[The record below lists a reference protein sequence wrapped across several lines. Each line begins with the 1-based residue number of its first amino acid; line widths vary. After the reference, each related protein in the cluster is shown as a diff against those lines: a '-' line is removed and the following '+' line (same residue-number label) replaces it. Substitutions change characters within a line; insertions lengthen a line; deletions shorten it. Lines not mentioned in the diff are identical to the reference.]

1 MTLSTLPVAW
11 LLAAALALLCLLIP
25 LDAGAQNDV
34 PGAPTVD
41 PLIGGETWLGVT
53 WTAPSSNG
61 GSSITAYDLR
71 HIQTSADET
80 VDANWTVVEDVWET
94 GSGDLAYV
102 LGGLDNG
109 TEYDVQVR
117 AVNADDEDGTWSDT
131 QGGTPG
137 DYGGTQPDATEL
149 ILNTSRDGSI
159 HPVGSNRFP
168 GEIDPAGDIDYF
180 KIELSDT
187 HVPTDLGVWI
197 FTSSDIDTV
206 GELLDENGVLIE
218 RDDYGAVLPNVEDF
232 FIWTSLE
239 AGTYYLKVTG
249 YGSGDTGDYQL
260 VIRTFAD
267 TECAVNKLSVVLPL
281 GGSASGMLDTDDD
294 TDCFIITLTDRT
306 DVILRSSGFPD
317 AVGELF
323 DSRGSRIASNDD
335 GLLVPSIRQFLIR
348 DDLQAGTYFLK
359 VRSFAARSDG
369 PFVVYATEAGDPG
382 NTTADAEEIELGVA
396 AGGNITSETD
406 VDYFKITLA
415 DATTYVRIWTA
426 RNSGNVDTDG
436 ELLNSS
442 SVAVDDLDFAG
453 DFSGPVGF
461 GIEHH
466 LDAGTYYIK
475 VTGDNGTG
483 QYTIRVSE
491 DVLYQRFVDSCLT
504 ISRPS
509 GVSDQYSGCQWH
521 LDNRNQLRGT
531 ADEDINVTG
540 VWSAGNLGEGINVA
554 VVDDGMH
561 HQHED
566 LHENVETSRNHDYR
580 PDSNE
585 IHTPGRTHG
594 TAVAGLIAARDNSI
608 GMRGVA
614 PRATIYGYNYLVG
627 QSNANEANAMSRNA
641 ATTAISNNSWGP
653 GDSAGPEPATTM
665 WEEAVEKGVT
675 DGYDGKGVLYVWSGG
690 NGAEDGDNSN
700 LDEYNNLYAVT
711 SVCAV
716 NHDGKLASY
725 SEPGANL
732 WVCAPSSDREAKAAG
747 IATTDNGN
755 RYQDGFGG
763 TSASAPIV
771 SGVAALIRAA
781 NNDLTWRDVKLI
793 LAASARKNDS
803 TNAGWEE
810 GEEKYGDT
818 GDYNFNHQYGFGV
831 VNAAKAVDLASGWRN
846 LPPLRKSSAE
856 SRNTN
861 LSIPDATE
869 ADPANMVTGGPGDT
883 VTSALTLDSRVEFV
897 EYIRVDTNFSHTS
910 FRDLD
915 IELESP
921 SGKVS
926 KLVPFFEIT
935 ATNPFVPLI
944 EWNGSFRFG
953 SAKHLGENSAGE
965 WTLKIT
971 DHHAEDIGRL
981 RSWKITAFGHGITPL
996 APGID
1001 EVFPASG
1008 GFTVTWKAPDDTG
1021 QSDISR
1027 YDVRHILSSAT
1038 DADKADDTKWTE
1050 ENTGNPDTLQYTASG
1065 LTADVQYDVQVRA
1078 VTSEG
1083 DGLWSETETVTP
1095 KTDQAPTVETITP
1108 GNGTLT
1114 VAWIAPTSTTLGT
1127 ITAYDLRY
1135 GRGSPSSSWSVVAD
1149 AWTSGNLE
1157 YTIEPDPLLTNGV
1170 AYGVQVRAVVG
1181 SDDKPWSETR
1191 TGTPRS
1197 VPGAPTIAFV
1207 HPDEDGELLVE
1218 WRAPSDD
1225 GGAGVTSYDVRYI
1238 RSDATD
1244 KADPTNWT
1252 ERIGVVDG
1260 TPGDEKYVAT
1270 GLMNWV
1276 KYDVQARAV
1285 NPAGAG
1291 EWSDTVTGTPINSEV
1306 GVTLRWDDT
1315 SVDVGEDGSTVTLMA
1330 TAITDRDEAL
1340 PSDFFFDVTVTTT
1353 DGSATDP
1360 ADYVPPS
1367 DTALTFS
1374 ASDFTRMEVGGQQR
1388 YRATKDFTISIV
1400 NDTDDES
1407 DETFTATLSYLNL
1420 DIPNLIAGNTVATV
1434 TIADDEHVPV
1444 TLGWLQDAVT
1454 VNEGSSTVALNA
1466 IATTTIDKR
1475 PETGFSF
1482 DATVSTSPRTADAA
1496 SDYAHLSTTL
1506 AFRQGDFR
1514 SVAVN
1519 GDRRYR
1525 ATKSLRVPIINDTE
1539 DESDEDFDVTA
1550 EYAATP
1556 RPPHLMGGSA
1566 TATVT
1571 ITDDDLPAVTI
1582 AAPTNT
1588 VDEAGTPSFT
1598 LTRVGL
1604 LSDPLSVGVR
1614 VTENRQMLGS
1624 ALPTTA
1630 TFVANADTATVD
1642 VPINN
1647 DSVDEDDSTVTVAV
1661 TGGSG
1666 YTVGSPASAQTV
1678 VSDDDHVPVTLA
1690 WDRSSITVA
1699 EDARTVSLRAVAITT
1714 KDKQP
1719 ESGFSFTAAM
1729 TTADGTATNPSD
1741 YSPVTTRQTFSQSDF
1756 TRSGNRYRAT
1766 KDFTVSVN
1774 SDGSDEPHETF
1785 TATVD
1790 YSNDQPHL
1798 QGGDADMTVTI
1809 SDDDV
1814 PRVTVAAD
1822 AATAGEGDGSITF
1835 TLKHDGQ
1842 TNSSLRVTVRVT
1854 ESGNMLA
1861 SQPTRVT
1868 FAADSGNASLVIN
1881 LVDDA
1886 EDEDNSM
1893 IAVEVVAGSGYLP
1906 GTDST
1911 AQTTVTDDDQV
1922 PVTIRWEETAL
1933 TVDEGA
1939 GVARLNALATT
1950 TKNKQPEL
1958 GFTFDVTA
1966 TTADGSARQPGD
1978 YQALDETSGTATF
1991 NRGDFNPI
1999 TVGSQSY
2006 YQATR
2011 PVAVSIQ
2018 NDTLEEDDE
2027 NFRVA
2032 LAYSDP
2038 SPPHL
2043 RGSGDTA
2050 TVTISDDDHVP
2061 VILDWQQAEWS
2072 VRERDGEVTL
2082 RATATTTQ
2090 NRMPEEGFSA
2100 EVTMSTGDDTARQP
2114 GDYEKRTTTETF
2126 NNGDFRSTTVDGQS
2140 RYRATM
2146 DFTVSIENDGGGE
2159 DNEKFNVEMRVN
2171 SSSRSNVLVDD
2182 GTATVWIIEDETQT
2196 VDLRLTRNSLPSNP
2210 SPGPLTYEFTVKN
2223 QGSKDAADVVLVIK
2237 LDLGVAFDF
2246 TDQPSDC
2253 VHSGVSFGGDV
2264 ECDWSN
2270 LPSGDSETVKVTVT
2284 LNKVPESGIVNRA
2297 EVVSSSADPSPGD
2310 NVYPPTGGTRRTP
2323 PPFTGGDGPVNQ
2335 PPVFEDTEGN
2345 AIAATSREIQED
2357 AAPGTNIGEPVAAT
2371 DPDDDTLTYSLGG
2384 DDAASFAID
2393 ASTGQLTTATA
2404 LDHEAQVSYSVTVT
2418 ATDPSGATAEVEVTI
2433 TVTQVVVFDC
2443 TSGDAVADAAGNPGL
2458 VADCEAL
2465 LKSRD
2470 RLAGDGSL
2478 NWSEDTAITEWDGV
2492 RLGGTPQRVTQLYL
2506 VQKSLGGTI
2515 PADLGSLSALTG
2527 LYLHRNEL
2535 TGPIPSQLGELS
2547 SLVHLTLH
2555 RNRLSGA
2562 MPAEL
2567 GDLTAVT
2574 FLSLYGNNLT
2584 GELPAELG
2592 SLSSL
2597 RWLYLHSNKSGD
2609 GGGLSGPIPAS
2620 LGDLPNLERLL
2631 LYGNSFSGA
2640 MPSELGRL
2648 SNLKSLLLHD
2658 NELTGQ
2664 IPGELGDL
2672 SGLRYLWLDDNDLS
2686 GAIPPQLGGLSG
2698 LRWLSLYGNG
2708 LSGAIPAELGDLS
2721 GLRLLI
2727 LDRNDLSG
2735 AIPARLGELSELTW
2749 LDLNDNDL
2757 SGTIPSSLGDLSN
2770 LVHLYLHNN
2779 DLTGAV
2785 PADLGRL
2792 TNLTNLWLR
2801 DNRLS
2806 GRIPPWLGELP
2817 NLQRVRISG
2826 NAFTGCVPDGLLGEA
2841 SWYSDAG
2848 ELELPECVP

>member
-267 TECAVNKLSVVLPL
+267 TECAPNKLSVVLTL
-281 GGSASGMLDTDDD
+281 GGSARGMLDTDDD
-294 TDCFIITLTDRT
+294 TDCFRITLTDRT

-323 DSRGSRIASNDD
+323 DSRGNRIASNDD
-335 GLLVPSIRQFLIR
+335 GLLVPSILQFLIR
-348 DDLQAGTYFLK
+348 DDLQAGTYFLR

-369 PFVVYATEAGDPG
+369 PFAVYATEAGDPG
-382 NTTADAEEIELGVA
+382 NTAADAEEIELGVA
-396 AGGNITSETD
+396 AGGNIASGTD

-415 DATTYVRIWTA
+415 DATYVRIWTA

-436 ELLNSS
+436 ELLDSS
-442 SVAVDDLDFAG
+442 SVAVADLDFAG

-521 LDNRNQLRGT
+521 LDNRNQVRGT

-580 PDSNE
+580 PGSNE

-716 NHDGKLASY
+716 NHDGKRSSY

-818 GDYNFNHQYGFGV
+818 GNYNFNHQYGFGV

-883 VTSALTLDSRVEFV
+883 VTSALTLDSHVEFV

-935 ATNPFVPLI
+935 VTNPFVPLI

-981 RSWKITAFGHGITPL
+981 RSWKITAFGHGITTL

-1225 GGAGVTSYDVRYI
+1225 GGAGVTTYDVRYI

-1276 KYDVQARAV
+1276 KYDVQVRAV

-1291 EWSDTVTGTPINSEV
+1291 DWSATQTGTPTNSEV

-1340 PSDFFFDVTVTTT
+1340 PSDFFFDVTVATT
-1353 DGSATDP
+1353 DGTAINPD
-1360 ADYVPPS
+1360 DYVPS
-1367 DTALTFS
+1367 SNTTLTFDDDS
-1374 ASDFTRMEVGGQQR
+1374 FTRMEVNGRQR
-1388 YRATKDFTISIV
+1388 YRATRDFTVDIF

-1407 DETFTATLSYLNL
+1407 NETFTATLALVNPDISNL
-1420 DIPNLIAGNTVATV
+1420 QLRNAGATV
-1434 TIADDEHVPV
+1434 TIKDDEHVPV
-1444 TLGWLQDAVT
+1444 TLGWLNDAVS
-1454 VNEGSSTVALNA
+1454 VSEGSSTVTLNA
-1466 IATTTIDKR
+1466 TATTTVDKR
-1475 PETGFSF
+1475 PESGFSF
-1482 DATVSTSPRTADAA
+1482 QASVTTWDGTSTNGADAGD
-1496 SDYAHLSTTL
+1496 DYTHLSTTVTFQQSDSWS
-1506 AFRQGDFR
+1506 AIG
-1514 SVAVN
+1514 SGAN
-1519 GDRRYR
+1519 RRYR
-1525 ATKSLRVPIINDTE
+1525 AAKSVTVPIINDME
-1539 DESDEDFDVTA
+1539 DERDEMFTA
-1550 EYAATP
+1550 TVEYADASPP
-1556 RPPHLMGGSA
+1556 RHLLGGLA

-1571 ITDDDLPAVTI
+1571 IEDNDLPPVTIKAATTSAEESGTLSFELKREGVTDDPL
-1582 AAPTNT
+1582 T
-1588 VDEAGTPSFT
+1588 VN
-1598 LTRVGL
+1598 
-1604 LSDPLSVGVR
+1604 VR
-1614 VTENRQMLGS
+1614 VSETRSILASNPS
-1624 ALPTTA
+1624 TTV
-1630 TFVANADTATVD
+1630 TFLANADTTTLNVALDDDTE
-1642 VPINN
+1642 
-1647 DSVDEDDSTVTVAV
+1647 DEDNSVVTVTVRS
-1661 TGGSG
+1661 GSG
-1666 YTVGSPASAQTV
+1666 YVPGTDASATATAL
-1678 VSDDDHVPVTLA
+1678 DNDHVPVTLS
-1690 WDRSSITVA
+1690 WDRNAVTVA
-1699 EDARTVSLRAVAITT
+1699 ERTGTVTLRAV
-1714 KDKQP
+1714 
-1719 ESGFSFTAAM
+1719 
-1729 TTADGTATNPSD
+1729 
-1741 YSPVTTRQTFSQSDF
+1741 
-1756 TRSGNRYRAT
+1756 
-1766 KDFTVSVN
+1766 
-1774 SDGSDEPHETF
+1774 
-1785 TATVD
+1785 
-1790 YSNDQPHL
+1790 
-1798 QGGDADMTVTI
+1798 
-1809 SDDDV
+1809 
-1814 PRVTVAAD
+1814 
-1822 AATAGEGDGSITF
+1822 
-1835 TLKHDGQ
+1835 
-1842 TNSSLRVTVRVT
+1842 
-1854 ESGNMLA
+1854 
-1861 SQPTRVT
+1861 
-1868 FAADSGNASLVIN
+1868 
-1881 LVDDA
+1881 
-1886 EDEDNSM
+1886 
-1893 IAVEVVAGSGYLP
+1893 
-1906 GTDST
+1906 
-1911 AQTTVTDDDQV
+1911 
-1922 PVTIRWEETAL
+1922 
-1933 TVDEGA
+1933 
-1939 GVARLNALATT
+1939 ATT
-1950 TKNKQPEL
+1950 TKNKQPES
-1958 GFTFDVTA
+1958 GFAFGAEVDYEDGTADSNDYSAVSTTSATFSEADFSRSGQRYRAEKEFTVSITSDSFAEDDETFTA
-1966 TTADGSARQPGD
+1966 TLAYATAQPYLRGGSVAATVTITDDDDPLVTITADHASVTEAVDSITFSLTHDGQTTPSLRVNVDVEESGGNMLVRAGRYTVNFAAGSSSKTLTVNLRDDTEDEENSTITAEVVNGNGYFPGSPSSAETTVEDDDHVRVTLEWKETAVTVEEGNGTVTLTAVATTSKDKRPESGSGFDAEVTLADGSATDPDDYEPPFSTTLTFSPGD
-1978 YQALDETSGTATF
+1978 FGQETIGGEDVYRATESFFVTIESDNDDE
-1991 NRGDFNPI
+1991 P
-1999 TVGSQSY
+1999 
-2006 YQATR
+2006 
-2011 PVAVSIQ
+2011 
-2018 NDTLEEDDE
+2018 DE
-2027 NFRVA
+2027 NFTAR
-2032 LAYSDP
+2032 LAYTDTDP
-2038 SPPHL
+2038 DPLPPHL
-2043 RGSGDTA
+2043 RGGNSTA
-2050 TVTISDDDHVP
+2050 RVTITDDDPVP
-2061 VILDWQQAEWS
+2061 LVLGWERPEWS
-2072 VRERDGEVTL
+2072 VEESDGSVTL
-2082 RATATTTQ
+2082 KAVAITTI
-2090 NRMPEEGFSA
+2090 NRMPEDGFSFDA
-2100 EVTMSTGDDTARQP
+2100 MVDTLNDGAQHP
-2114 GDYEKRTTTETF
+2114 SDYTRLSVIETF
-2126 NNGDFRSTTVDGQS
+2126 LRSDFSRVTFDGQS
-2140 RYRATM
+2140 RYRA
-2146 DFTVSIENDGGGE
+2146 
-2159 DNEKFNVEMRVN
+2159 EK
-2171 SSSRSNVLVDD
+2171 
-2182 GTATVWIIEDETQT
+2182 
-2196 VDLRLTRNSLPSNP
+2196 
-2210 SPGPLTYEFTVKN
+2210 EFTIAIEADNIDESNEDFRV
-2223 QGSKDAADVVLVIK
+2223 QLRFHGSNAR
-2237 LDLGVAFDF
+2237 
-2246 TDQPSDC
+2246 QP
-2253 VHSGVSFGGDV
+2253 HH
-2264 ECDWSN
+2264 
-2270 LPSGDSETVKVTVT
+2270 
-2284 LNKVPESGIVNRA
+2284 
-2297 EVVSSSADPSPGD
+2297 
-2310 NVYPPTGGTRRTP
+2310 RR
-2323 PPFTGGDGPVNQ
+2323 
-2335 PPVFEDTEGN
+2335 
-2345 AIAATSREIQED
+2345 
-2357 AAPGTNIGEPVAAT
+2357 
-2371 DPDDDTLTYSLGG
+2371 
-2384 DDAASFAID
+2384 
-2393 ASTGQLTTATA
+2393 
-2404 LDHEAQVSYSVTVT
+2404 
-2418 ATDPSGATAEVEVTI
+2418 
-2433 TVTQVVVFDC
+2433 
-2443 TSGDAVADAAGNPGL
+2443 
-2458 VADCEAL
+2458 
-2465 LKSRD
+2465 
-2470 RLAGDGSL
+2470 
-2478 NWSEDTAITEWDGV
+2478 
-2492 RLGGTPQRVTQLYL
+2492 
-2506 VQKSLGGTI
+2506 
-2515 PADLGSLSALTG
+2515 
-2527 LYLHRNEL
+2527 
-2535 TGPIPSQLGELS
+2535 
-2547 SLVHLTLH
+2547 
-2555 RNRLSGA
+2555 
-2562 MPAEL
+2562 
-2567 GDLTAVT
+2567 
-2574 FLSLYGNNLT
+2574 
-2584 GELPAELG
+2584 
-2592 SLSSL
+2592 
-2597 RWLYLHSNKSGD
+2597 
-2609 GGGLSGPIPAS
+2609 
-2620 LGDLPNLERLL
+2620 
-2631 LYGNSFSGA
+2631 
-2640 MPSELGRL
+2640 
-2648 SNLKSLLLHD
+2648 
-2658 NELTGQ
+2658 
-2664 IPGELGDL
+2664 
-2672 SGLRYLWLDDNDLS
+2672 
-2686 GAIPPQLGGLSG
+2686 
-2698 LRWLSLYGNG
+2698 
-2708 LSGAIPAELGDLS
+2708 
-2721 GLRLLI
+2721 
-2727 LDRNDLSG
+2727 
-2735 AIPARLGELSELTW
+2735 
-2749 LDLNDNDL
+2749 
-2757 SGTIPSSLGDLSN
+2757 
-2770 LVHLYLHNN
+2770 
-2779 DLTGAV
+2779 
-2785 PADLGRL
+2785 
-2792 TNLTNLWLR
+2792 
-2801 DNRLS
+2801 
-2806 GRIPPWLGELP
+2806 
-2817 NLQRVRISG
+2817 
-2826 NAFTGCVPDGLLGEA
+2826 
-2841 SWYSDAG
+2841 
-2848 ELELPECVP
+2848 